1 MCNAADLLQENAQL
15 KAQLHEKN
23 HYIQQLEEALL
34 QARQRQFGASS
45 EKLSPDQLGLFNEAE
60 AVAEAAP
67 DETADA
73 EESVTVKAH
82 QRRVQ
87 RVRIPADVPREIIV
101 HDLPDSAKVCP
112 HDGTPL
118 KEIGSE
124 QHEQLD
130 IIPMQL
136 KAIVHQR
143 KKYACPCCEQYVV
156 TASKPK
162 QPIEKSI
169 ASPGLLA
176 HIAVSKYADALPLY
190 RLCEIF
196 RRAGIELNRTT
207 LANWMIRC
215 GELLQPLINLI
226 SEHIQRQRVVHLDE
240 TTVQVLDEPG
250 KTPQSQSYMWVMA
263 SYGKQTAI
271 LFHYAAT
278 RNSRVPALLLSAI
291 DPEQRPAIM
300 VDGYEGY
307 QRICTEQKLIRLG
320 CWAHARRKFFDAQKL
335 QPKGKTG
342 KADQVLAY
350 IQQLYAIERDIRD
363 KPIDERYNIRQQQAK
378 PYIDKLKI
386 WLDKTLQHTPPK
398 TALGKAVYYLHEQ
411 WERLIRY
418 LDDGEY
424 PIDNNPIEN
433 SIRPFAIGRKNWM
446 FSNSQAGA
454 KASANLYSLVETAK
468 ANGLNPYDYLRWVF
482 TQLPNATSVEEA
494 EQLLPWEY
502 HKRLTA
508 E

>member
-1 MCNAADLLQENAQL
+1 MINTTDLLHAQL

-60 AVAEAAP
+60 AQAEADSPKESIA
-67 DETADA
+67 
-73 EESVTVKAH
+73 ESVTVKAH
-82 QRRVQ
+82 QRRVVQ
-87 RVRIPADVPREIIV
+87 RVSIPADIPREIIV
-101 HDLPDSAKVCP
+101 HDLPDNEKVCP

-136 KAIVHQR
+136 KALVHQR
-143 KKYACPCCEQYVV
+143 KKYACRCCERYVV
-156 TASKPK
+156 TATKPK

-196 RRAGIELNRTT
+196 KRVGIDLDRTT

-263 SYGKQTAI
+263 SYGDQTAI
-271 LFHYAAT
+271 LFHYAA
-278 RNSRVPALLLSAI
+278 SRSSSVPTLLLDSV

-307 QRICTEQKLIRLG
+307 QRVCSEQKLIRLG
-320 CWAHARRKFFDAQKL
+320 CWAHARRKFIEAQRL

-342 KADQVLAY
+342 KSDQVLAY
-350 IQQLYAIERDIRD
+350 IQQLYAIEREIRD
-363 KPIDERYNIRQQQAK
+363 KPVDERYNIRQLQAK
-378 PYIDKLKI
+378 PIVDKLKN

-418 LDDGEY
+418 LDDGNY
-424 PIDNNPIEN
+424 PIDNNRIEN

-468 ANGLNPYDYLRWVF
+468 ANGLNPHDYLRWVF
-482 TQLPNATSVEEA
+482 TQLPNAATVGEV

-508 E
+508 G